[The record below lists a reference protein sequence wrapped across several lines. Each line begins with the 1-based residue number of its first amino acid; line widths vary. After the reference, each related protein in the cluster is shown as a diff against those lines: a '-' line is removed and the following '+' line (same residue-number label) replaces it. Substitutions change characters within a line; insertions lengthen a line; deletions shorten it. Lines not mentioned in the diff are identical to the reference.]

1 MPWQST
7 GAGTLEFRRW
17 PEQWLVF
24 HPLSGSTHVLTEFAG
39 LVLETLDAQAQPL
52 SSAALLDAV
61 MAGEDGDEAIDAGER
76 AALEPALDEALASF
90 QHLGLAEEL
99 RG

>member
-61 MAGEDGDEAIDAGER
+61 MAGEDEDEAIDASER
-76 AALEPALDEALASF
+76 AALQPSLDEALASF
-90 QHLGLAEEL
+90 QQLGLAEEL